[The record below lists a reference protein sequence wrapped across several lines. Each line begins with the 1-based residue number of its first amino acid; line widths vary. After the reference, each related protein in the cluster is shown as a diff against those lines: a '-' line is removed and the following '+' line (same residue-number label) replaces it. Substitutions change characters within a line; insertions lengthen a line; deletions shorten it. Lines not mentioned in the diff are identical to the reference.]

1 MLCQYGNTY
10 LDLEVW
16 FHGSFRR
23 ATAARQAAARVARP
37 GKGDPR
43 RTPADI
49 ELRPPE
55 STHTYRYQLHRLPPA
70 G

>member
-1 MLCQYGNTY
+1 MTSAAECARQAA
-10 LDLEVW
+10 
-16 FHGSFRR
+16 SRR
-23 ATAARQAAARVARP
+23 ATANTTRQR
-37 GKGDPR
+37 KTDPV

-55 STHTYRYQLHRLPPA
+55 STHAYRYQLHRLRDA

>member
-1 MLCQYGNTY
+1 
-10 LDLEVW
+10 VW

-23 ATAARQAAARVARP
+23 AAEARQAAATRVTRP
-37 GKGDPR
+37 RKTDPL
-43 RTPADI
+43 RTPADT

-55 STHTYRYQLHRLPPA
+55 SAHAYRYQLHRLPHA